1 MEYFS
6 ERKDKLDKELKSFIP
21 ALTFQNFPIIQLGTS
36 SFKVMKYYGDYDL
49 FSPVN
54 RKISD
59 GDICKEIKTILQNT
73 DKIPNIYF
81 VELKLQNAT
90 TKAGKDGDKKK
101 WKTIDIHCE
110 DFEEQIKDLDY
121 LKIDYIIYTNRLI
134 ELSIIYAFK
143 PVPSDED
150 LMSLLSNDFKH
161 YKEDGNLFKAY
172 KRLFAFARIKKQYA
186 KMKTLTD
193 LFNSDTGKLYS
204 INSNLK
210 AIKMV
215 LDYKLIERYPA
226 LIPQV
231 QNNTLKV
238 GASLDETIGD
248 EKDLDKIIEKVDA
261 KIQSDTIKWTSEQ
274 LKEHPKKYFQ
284 P

>member
-1 MEYFS
+1 MEYAK
-6 ERKDKLDKELKSFIP
+6 RKDKLDKELKSFIP
-21 ALTFQNFPIIQLGTS
+21 ALTFQEFPILQLGTS

-54 RKISD
+54 KKISD
-59 GDICKEIKTILQNT
+59 GDICKEIKTILNNVNE
-73 DKIPNIYF
+73 IPNIYF
-81 VELKLQNAT
+81 VELKLQNAK

-101 WKTIDIHCE
+101 WESIDIHCE

-121 LKIDYIIYTNRLI
+121 LKIDYIIYTDRLI
-134 ELSIIYAFK
+134 ELSIIYAFR
-143 PVPSDED
+143 PVPPDEE
-150 LMSLLSNDFKH
+150 LLSMLEKDFYM

-172 KRLFAFARIKKQYA
+172 KRLFAFARLKKEYA
-186 KMKTLTD
+186 KMKTLTE
-193 LFNSDTGKLYS
+193 LFNSSTGKLYS

-215 LDYKLIERYPA
+215 LDFKLIEKFPA

-231 QNNTLKV
+231 QTNTLQV
-238 GASLDETIGD
+238 GTSLDETIGD
-248 EKDLDKIIEKVDA
+248 EKDLDKIISKVDG
-261 KIQSDTIKWTSEQ
+261 KIQSDTVKWTSEK

>member
-1 MEYFS
+1 MEYAK
-6 ERKDKLDKELKSFIP
+6 RKDKLDKELKPFIK

-49 FSPVN
+49 FSPIN
-54 RKISD
+54 RKIPD
-59 GDICKEIKTILQNT
+59 GDICRDIKTILKET
-73 DKIPNIYF
+73 DNLKNIYF
-81 VELKLQNAT
+81 VELKLQNAK
-90 TKAGKDGDKKK
+90 TKSGKDGDKKK
-101 WKTIDIHCE
+101 WHTVDVNCD

-121 LKIDYIIYTNRLI
+121 LKIDYIIYTDRLI

-143 PVPSDED
+143 PVPPDED
-150 LMSLLSNDFKH
+150 LLKMLSGDFSM
-161 YKEDGNLFKAY
+161 YKEKGNLFKAY
-172 KRLFAFARIKKQYA
+172 KRLFASARLLKQYS
-186 KMKTLTD
+186 KMKVLTE

-215 LDYKLIERYPA
+215 LDNKLIDKYPK

-231 QNNTLKV
+231 ATNTRQV
-238 GASLDETIGD
+238 GATLDETIGS
-248 EKDLDKIIEKVDA
+248 EKDLDKIIEQVDDR
-261 KIQSDTIKWTSEQ
+261 IQKETVEWTNGK
-274 LKEHPKKYFQ
+274 LKEHPKKFFL